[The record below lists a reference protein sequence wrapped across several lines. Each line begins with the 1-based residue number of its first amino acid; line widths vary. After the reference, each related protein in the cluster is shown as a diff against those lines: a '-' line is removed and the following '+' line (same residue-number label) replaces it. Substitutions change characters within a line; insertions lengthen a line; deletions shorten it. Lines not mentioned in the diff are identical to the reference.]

1 MYIHVRE
8 FKENVSRLLL
18 DSSGWAILGTFLGA
32 LSVLVGISCIRSACT
47 LSYTFKETD
56 QPAVVVSPLD
66 EDPTSINVLEPTES
80 EASRVS

>member
-1 MYIHVRE
+1 M
-8 FKENVSRLLL
+8 

-47 LSYTFKETD
+47 LSYTFKEPA